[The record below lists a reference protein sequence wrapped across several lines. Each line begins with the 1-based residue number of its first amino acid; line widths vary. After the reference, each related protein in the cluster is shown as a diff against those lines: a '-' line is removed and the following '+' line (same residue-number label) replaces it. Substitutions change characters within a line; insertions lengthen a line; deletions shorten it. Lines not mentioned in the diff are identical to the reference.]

1 MQKIRRKTVAVRR
14 LVLVAVLTLA
24 VPAAGCGGDND
35 RPAPAAETPSE
46 VSLPSPATRG
56 EVSLEEAI
64 QARRSVRS
72 FTSRALTREEVSQL
86 LWAAGG
92 KTIDG
97 VTGPTRSYPSA
108 GGIYSLSIILAAGE
122 VEGITPGIYRYDW
135 KENSLEL
142 IRAGDF
148 RSALARAALGQG
160 YVRRA
165 PASIVIVGDIPRT
178 EARYGERGRDRYI
191 SMDAGHSGQNV
202 SLQAQALGL
211 GSVIIGA
218 FRDEAVKEVLGIER
232 ETPLYIIPVGE
243 PSP

>member
-1 MQKIRRKTVAVRR
+1 MRKSRRKTVAARR
-14 LVLVAVLTLA
+14 LVLVAILTLA
-24 VPAAGCGGDND
+24 VPAAGCGRENDNQT
-35 RPAPAAETPSE
+35 PADEAPVE

-72 FTSRALTREEVSQL
+72 FTSRRLTREEVSQL

-92 KTIDG
+92 RTIDG

-108 GGIYSLSIILAAGE
+108 GGIYSLSILLAAGE
-122 VEGITPGIYRYDW
+122 VEGISPGVYRYDW
-135 KENSLEL
+135 RENSLRL
-142 IRAGDF
+142 IRSGDP
-148 RSALARAALGQG
+148 RSDLARAALGQG
-160 YVRRA
+160 AVRRA
-165 PASIVIVGDIPRT
+165 PASIVIVGDVQRT
-178 EARYGERGRDRYI
+178 AARYGERGRDRYI
-191 SMDAGHSGQNV
+191 SMDTGHSGQNV

-243 PSP
+243 PAS

>member
-1 MQKIRRKTVAVRR
+1 MRKPGQKITAVRQVI
-14 LVLVAVLTLA
+14 LVSILTLA
-24 VPAAGCGGDND
+24 VPVAGCGGDND
-35 RPAPAAETPSE
+35 RPAPAAEPSSA
-46 VSLPSPATRG
+46 VTLPSPATRG

-97 VTGPTRSYPSA
+97 VTGPTRAYPSA
-108 GGIYSLSIILAAGE
+108 GGIYSLSIILAAGD
-122 VEGITPGIYRYDW
+122 VEGISPGIYRYDW
-135 KENSLEL
+135 RENSLRR
-142 IRAGDF
+142 IRSGDL

-160 YVRRA
+160 AVRQA
-165 PASIVIVGDIPRT
+165 PASIVIVGDIPKT
-178 EARYGERGRDRYI
+178 AARYGERGRDRYI
-191 SMDAGHSGQNV
+191 SMDTGHSGQNV

-218 FRDEAVKEVLGIER
+218 FRDEAVKEVLGIEE

-243 PSP
+243 PAS